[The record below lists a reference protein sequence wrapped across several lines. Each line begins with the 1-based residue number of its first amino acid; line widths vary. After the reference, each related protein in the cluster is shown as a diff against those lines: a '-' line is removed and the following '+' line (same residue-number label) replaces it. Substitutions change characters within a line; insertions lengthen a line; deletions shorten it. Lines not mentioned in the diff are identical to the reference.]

1 MSQLTLITHAV
12 IYSHSSPHATALL
25 IDGAEIV
32 WIGDHEAARA
42 LEGLAHTVIDAGGH
56 FVAPGFVDAHV
67 HATSTGIMLGGLDL
81 TQVTHKKEFL
91 DLLSDYAKHVNGA
104 TILGH
109 GWDQS
114 NWVDPELPT
123 RAEIDRA
130 TWGSVVYLSRIDVHS
145 ALVSNS
151 LIAQFPEIK
160 FLAGYGEGVVTQ
172 LAHGALRKFALGS
185 ITHSQRSTAQELF
198 LDHVLSQGIVGVH
211 EMAGPHISSYSDA
224 LSLQQLSS
232 GSNFPQVAIYWG
244 ELLSEES
251 LNIVRE
257 LKAIGAAGDLF
268 IDGALGSH
276 TAFLHEA
283 YSDEPQTTGAGYL
296 TAEQV
301 ADHLKACTKAGIQGG
316 FHVIG
321 DQACEI
327 ALRGARLAAG
337 PTPDLEFHSLRHRLE
352 HAEMLSESGITELGA
367 LGMTASMQPLFDAW
381 WGSPGG
387 MYESRLGRR
396 AHHMNRW
403 GSLQANDAAVCFSSD
418 SPVTPNTPWRA
429 VHAAMNHHNPQE
441 RISASAAFAAHTR
454 AGWRAL
460 GAQFDSYGVIEVG
473 APAHLAI
480 WHVPE
485 SEGEFPGSRSA
496 QQGAQPGSA
505 IAVLPDLGSS
515 REPEIP
521 VSVCTIVNGMVS
533 YTGEDFAD
541 RIRTYAQ

>member
-1 MSQLTLITHAV
+1 MSQLTLITNSV
-12 IYSHSSPHATALL
+12 IYSNSSPHATALL

-32 WIGDHEAARA
+32 WIGDHDAARGHR
-42 LEGLAHTVIDAGGH
+42 ELADTVIDAGGH

-81 TQVTHKKEFL
+81 TQVTHKNEFL

-114 NWVDPELPT
+114 NWADPQLPS

-130 TWGSVVYLSRIDVHS
+130 TWGSLVYLSRIDVHS

-151 LIAQFPEIK
+151 LIAHCPEAK
-160 FLAGYGEGVVTQ
+160 FLTGFGEGAVTQ

-185 ITHSQRSTAQELF
+185 ITNSQRKTAQELF
-198 LDHVLSQGIVGVH
+198 FMRALSQGIVGVH

-224 LSLQQLSS
+224 ASLQELST
-232 GSNFPQVAIYWG
+232 GSNLPQVAIYWG
-244 ELLSEES
+244 ELLSADS

-257 LKAIGAAGDLF
+257 LKAIGAGGDLF
-268 IDGALGSH
+268 IDGAIGSH
-276 TAFLHEA
+276 TAFLHEP
-283 YSDEPQTTGAGYL
+283 YFDEPQTTGASYL

-301 ADHLKACTKAGIQGG
+301 ADHLGACTRAGIQGG

-337 PTPDLEFHSLRHRLE
+337 LTPNPEFYSLRHRLE
-352 HAEMLSESGITELGA
+352 HAEMLSESGVKDLGA

-381 WGSPGG
+381 WGNPGG
-387 MYESRLGRR
+387 MYESRLGTR

-403 GSLQANDAAVCFSSD
+403 GSLQANGVAVCFSSD
-418 SPVTPNTPWRA
+418 SPVTPNTPWTA
-429 VHAAMNHHNPQE
+429 VHAAMYHHNPQE

-454 AGWRAL
+454 SGWQAL
-460 GAQFDSYGVIEVG
+460 GAQFDSHGVIEVG
-473 APAHLAI
+473 APAHLAV
-480 WHVPE
+480 WQVE
-485 SEGEFPGSRSA
+485 EFEISAQDSQLSARNDDPRSA
-496 QQGAQPGSA
+496 TVS
-505 IAVLPDLGSS
+505 LPNLGGSS
-515 REPEIP
+515 APEIP

-533 YTGEDFAD
+533 YTDEDFAN
-541 RIRTYAQ
+541 RISTYAQ

>member
-42 LEGLAHTVIDAGGH
+42 HQGLAHTVIDAGGH

-114 NWVDPELPT
+114 NWMDPELPT

-151 LIAQFPEIK
+151 LIAQCPEVK

-185 ITHSQRSTAQELF
+185 ISHSQRKTAQELF
-198 LDHVLSQGIVGVH
+198 LDHCLSQGIVGVH

-224 LSLQQLSS
+224 SSLQELSS
-232 GSNFPQVAIYWG
+232 GSNLPQVAIYWG
-244 ELLSEES
+244 ELLSEDS

-268 IDGALGSH
+268 IDGAIGSH
-276 TAFLHEA
+276 TAFLKEP
-283 YSDEPQTTGAGYL
+283 YSDDPQNTGAGYL

-301 ADHLKACTKAGIQGG
+301 ADHLRACTEAGIQGG

-327 ALRGARLAAG
+327 ALTGARIAAG
-337 PTPDLEFHSLRHRLE
+337 PEPDPEFHSLRHRLE
-352 HAEMLSESGITELGA
+352 HAEMLSKSGVKELGK

-381 WGSPGG
+381 WGNPGG
-387 MYESRLGRR
+387 MYESRLGTR
-396 AHHMNRW
+396 AHQMNRW
-403 GSLQANDAAVCFSSD
+403 GSLQADGAAVCFSSD
-418 SPVTPNTPWRA
+418 SPVTPNTPWTA
-429 VHAAMNHHNPQE
+429 VHAAMYHQNPQE
-441 RISASAAFAAHTR
+441 RISADAAFAAHSR
-454 AGWRAL
+454 SGWRAL
-460 GAQFDSYGVIEVG
+460 GAHFDSHGVIEVG

-480 WHVPE
+480 WHVQ
-485 SEGEFPGSRSA
+485 EFEDGLHGSRLA
-496 QQGAQPGSA
+496 QRGAQPRTA
-505 IAVLPDLGSS
+505 AVPLPDLGSS
-515 REPEIP
+515 IAPEIP
-521 VSVCTIVNGMVS
+521 ANMCTIVNGAVS
-533 YTGEDFAD
+533 YTEENFAD
-541 RIRTYAQ
+541 RISTYAQ

>member
-81 TQVTHKKEFL
+81 TQVTHKREFL

-151 LIAQFPEIK
+151 LIAQCPEVK

-185 ITHSQRSTAQELF
+185 ISHSQRKTAQELF
-198 LDHVLSQGIVGVH
+198 LDHCLSQGIVGVH

-224 LSLQQLSS
+224 SSLQELSS
-232 GSNFPQVAIYWG
+232 GSNLPQVAIYWG
-244 ELLSEES
+244 ELLSEDS

-268 IDGALGSH
+268 IDGAIGSH
-276 TAFLHEA
+276 TAFLKEP
-283 YSDEPQTTGAGYL
+283 YSDDPQNTGAGYL

-301 ADHLKACTKAGIQGG
+301 ADHLRACTEAGIQGG

-327 ALRGARLAAG
+327 ALTGARIAAG
-337 PTPDLEFHSLRHRLE
+337 PEPDPEFHNLRHRLE
-352 HAEMLSESGITELGA
+352 HAEMLSESGVKELGK

-381 WGSPGG
+381 WGNPGG
-387 MYESRLGRR
+387 MYESRLGTR
-396 AHHMNRW
+396 AHQMNRW
-403 GSLQANDAAVCFSSD
+403 GSLQADGAAVCFSSD
-418 SPVTPNTPWRA
+418 SPVTPNTPWTA
-429 VHAAMNHHNPQE
+429 VHAAMYHQNPQE
-441 RISASAAFAAHTR
+441 RISADAAFAAHSR
-454 AGWRAL
+454 SGWRAL
-460 GAQFDSYGVIEVG
+460 GAHFDSHGVIEVG

-480 WHVPE
+480 WHVQ
-485 SEGEFPGSRSA
+485 EFEDGLHGSRLA
-496 QQGAQPGSA
+496 QRGAQPRTA
-505 IAVLPDLGSS
+505 AVPLPDLGSS
-515 REPEIP
+515 IAPEIP
-521 VSVCTIVNGMVS
+521 ANMCTIVNGAVS
-533 YTGEDFAD
+533 YTEENFAD
-541 RIRTYAQ
+541 RISTYAQ